1 MEREG
6 LLSRDEE
13 KGKRRGLG
21 GLSERR
27 NQHEQG
33 MEVRNPE
40 YGNDGGWLVGYMCR
54 EAHKKVRS

>member
-1 MEREG
+1 M
-6 LLSRDEE
+6 LSRDEE